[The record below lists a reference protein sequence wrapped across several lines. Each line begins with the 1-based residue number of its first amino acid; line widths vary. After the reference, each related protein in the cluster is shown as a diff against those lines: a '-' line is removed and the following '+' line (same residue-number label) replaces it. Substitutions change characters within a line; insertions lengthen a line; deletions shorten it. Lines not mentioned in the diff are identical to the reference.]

1 MYKRIDVSL
10 VEKCIENGKEVLMA
24 DFAEEDVENAM
35 YITLDDWQSIKN
47 EQSDRYVFV
56 AKVNDNEV

>member
-1 MYKRIDVSL
+1 MYKQIDVSE
-10 VEKCIENGKEVLMA
+10 VEENIKNGKEVLMA
-24 DFAEEDVENAM
+24 DFAEGDVENAM

-56 AKVNDNEV
+56 AKVNEND

>member
-1 MYKRIDVSL
+1 MYKQIYVSQ
-10 VEKCIENGKEVLMA
+10 VEENIKNGKKVLMA
-24 DFAEEDVENAM
+24 DFAEGDVENAM

-56 AKVNDNEV
+56 VKVDGDEV